1 MALLPVVERELR
13 VASRRPGT
21 YWGRVASGGIGVLLF
36 VYILLTDRL
45 GSLLMGSPIGHRA
58 FNALFYLGILSSLF
72 AGTSQTSD
80 AIASEKRDGTL
91 GLLFLTDLKAW
102 HIALG
107 KLAASSIG
115 SVYWL
120 LSFFPVM
127 AFCLL
132 MGGISGGEFVRSIL
146 TLVMT
151 LGLSLAVGL
160 AVSTFSRESMRAA
173 GRANLMLVLLAFGP
187 RTLVSALALGL
198 QKIGISDEIAAQLTE
213 AEWISWISPLGAWN
227 YTQSDGVNDGR
238 YWASIVWML
247 LVTLVCFAVV
257 VRHLPLV
264 WQDRPAKDRSV
275 KSWWPS
281 LDRKTEREKKRRRWL
296 EERPLAWRFL
306 RRWFRSDLIFSVL
319 GLWLIVA
326 CGILS
331 VLLANPLAGNR
342 SLAEQLGPA
351 YAAMTFA
358 GHMILK
364 VWMSNEATRPWTEDR
379 RSGAME
385 WLLVAPLT
393 PRDFIAAGWSA
404 LCYRFLTPTVL
415 VAVLDF
421 VALAYFGGEMEADG
435 YSRFLWFTLARIFLL
450 FLDLVSIG
458 WLGLW
463 IGISSRNRRPQGIA
477 FSRIVG
483 VPLVLVGLSLP
494 LFSFYSRFKPNA
506 EWDFLIVSVVFMTAW
521 NVTWILVARGR
532 LLGQFRERAAQPTGV
547 PTGWFGRIS
556 APKQR

>member
-213 AEWISWISPLGAWN
+213 AERQK
-227 YTQSDGVNDGR
+227 YFKQS
-238 YWASIVWML
+238 L
-247 LVTLVCFAVV
+247 Q
-257 VRHLPLV
+257 RHKNHK
-264 WQDRPAKDRSV
+264 QCHK
-275 KSWWPS
+275 
-281 LDRKTEREKKRRRWL
+281 
-296 EERPLAWRFL
+296 
-306 RRWFRSDLIFSVL
+306 
-319 GLWLIVA
+319 
-326 CGILS
+326 
-331 VLLANPLAGNR
+331 GN
-342 SLAEQLGPA
+342 
-351 YAAMTFA
+351 
-358 GHMILK
+358 
-364 VWMSNEATRPWTEDR
+364 EDR
-379 RSGAME
+379 E
-385 WLLVAPLT
+385 WFPKDNYA
-393 PRDFIAAGWSA
+393 
-404 LCYRFLTPTVL
+404 
-415 VAVLDF
+415 
-421 VALAYFGGEMEADG
+421 
-435 YSRFLWFTLARIFLL
+435 
-450 FLDLVSIG
+450 
-458 WLGLW
+458 
-463 IGISSRNRRPQGIA
+463 NRRG
-477 FSRIVG
+477 
-483 VPLVLVGLSLP
+483 
-494 LFSFYSRFKPNA
+494 K
-506 EWDFLIVSVVFMTAW
+506 
-521 NVTWILVARGR
+521 ARR
-532 LLGQFRERAAQPTGV
+532 Q
-547 PTGWFGRIS
+547 
-556 APKQR
+556 K